1 MIAAAGDLERNLTC
15 CAEAPTFRLL
25 YTGLTHETTGPIDPA
40 ALRVWC
46 QSQVS
51 NGDTTLF
58 CCFDGRRLDACMT
71 RHATWTCA
79 GICGRMGASSCTTCR
94 QRPD

>member
-40 ALRVWC
+40 ALRGYG
-46 QSQVS
+46 VS
-51 NGDTTLF
+51 RRCRTETRR
-58 CCFDGRRLDACMT
+58 CFAALTGVGSMRA
-71 RHATWTCA
+71 
-79 GICGRMGASSCTTCR
+79 
-94 QRPD
+94 